1 MHLADGNTVGFF
13 ETGRPAATCAAA
25 FLLGGCQHTHSHQD
39 LNGTWKGTG
48 HTINSAGRS
57 ETNKYLVLEVDENGL
72 IEGVAGW
79 RLIEGA
85 GGHDGDVKVKQSEE
99 RLTGTLVPETGE
111 IHLVETEE
119 NGYVHGT
126 LIDRHRM
133 RMVLVQP
140 GDKPVASSCILVKV
154 DSEDRVSSPT
164 EIRHHTTTR
173 IIRSIADITRA

>member
-1 MHLADGNTVGFF
+1 MPTMKTTFAL
-13 ETGRPAATCAAA
+13 PAATCAAA

-57 ETNKYLVLEVDENGL
+57 KTNKYLVLEVDENGL
-72 IEGVAGW
+72 IEGTAGW

-85 GGHDGDVKVKQSEE
+85 GGHSGDVKVKQSEE
-99 RLTGTLVPETGE
+99 RLVGTFVPETGE

-126 LIDRHRM
+126 LIDRQRM

-140 GDKPVASSCILVKV
+140 GDKPVASSYILVKV
-154 DSEDRVSSPT
+154 DSED
-164 EIRHHTTTR
+164 
-173 IIRSIADITRA
+173 